1 MACMMPMNELMLSV
15 QLERRGFYPKGGG
28 HAVLRVQ
35 SLAPGSSLPAFDLTE
50 RGDVTS
56 ITVSAFQAGPMK
68 PDVAERIASAA
79 EAALRKVLIHTLQC
93 SLTQADH
100 FKPGL
105 SVSDY

>member
-1 MACMMPMNELMLSV
+1 MACVMPMNELVLGL

-68 PDVAERIASAA
+68 PDVAERMASAA
-79 EAALRKVLIHTLQC
+79 EAALRKVLVHTL
-93 SLTQADH
+93 
-100 FKPGL
+100 
-105 SVSDY
+105 